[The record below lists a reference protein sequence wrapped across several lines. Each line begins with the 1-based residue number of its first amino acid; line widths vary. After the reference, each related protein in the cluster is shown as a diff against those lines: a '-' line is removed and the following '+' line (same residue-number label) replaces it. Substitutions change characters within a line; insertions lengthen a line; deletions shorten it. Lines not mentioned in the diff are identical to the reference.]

1 MQENNKTPDN
11 FGVEQVYASQIEAF
25 ARNMVRLFDQGTK
38 AFSTLAE
45 RSKSNGQ
52 GPYSMASEAG
62 EAAKS
67 FGEIARHWVAEPAK
81 LANAQSEL
89 FASYVDLWGRSV
101 CRFLGESVEPVV
113 EPEPGDNRFKDPDWS
128 NGQLFDFWKQSYLI
142 TSRWAEDLTRN
153 TEGVDERTRKKALFY
168 LNQMLSAMSPSNFPL
183 TNPEVIRTTLATNAE
198 NLVQGMT
205 HFVEDLGQ
213 SKDLLRISQTDLSA
227 FEIGRNLAVTPGKVV
242 FQNDL
247 IQLIQYSP
255 ATAEV
260 YERPLLVVPPW
271 INKYYILDLVPE
283 KSFVRWAVEQG
294 FTVFLVSWVNPDIK
308 LAQKTFEDY
317 MHEGILAA
325 VDAVIHQTGSPNIN
339 ALGYCVG
346 GTLLASTLAYMAA
359 KGDNRITSA
368 SFLAAQVDFS
378 EAGDL
383 LVFIDDA
390 QLNSLE
396 EMMAEQGYLDGSRMA
411 AVFNMLRPRDLIWP
425 YVINNY
431 LLGKKPFPFDLLF
444 WNAEFDQAACRQSR
458 LLFARVLSSEPAQQ
472 GRDASRRGAPRSVA
486 GQDPGLRALHQGR
499 PHRAGGVGVSRQQ
512 AVRWPRSPCHG
523 GVRPYRRRGQSSGQ
537 EEIPVLVGRTSRQ
550 SRRVDGHGKGDCG
563 VLVAGLGQLAC
574 GLFGAK
580 DPGPRSRVR
589 SVARDRGRARIFREE
604 PKLGASAG
612 LPSAA
617 LGKQRQLL
625 EPGRFREAVHQIEIL
640 QGLAG
645 RALHQI
651 VDRRDDD
658 GAAFDAVGEHAD
670 MTEIRAAHMLRR
682 GDHALLDDAQEGTV
696 GISLCER
703 RAQIRSRRLA
713 GEPHIAGAKLAAR
726 HRRKMRREVDGN
738 GSASGQPELL
748 LDLRH
753 VAMIADAVGRKPLA
767 RLREQDVLLQRAPGA
782 RHAGLGVDDDVVK
795 PRSASPWRAAA
806 APAAPRSDSS
816 RDRPPAARP

>member
-1 MQENNKTPDN
+1 MQENNKTPGIS
-11 FGVEQVYASQIEAF
+11 GVEQVYANQMEAF

-38 AFSTLAE
+38 AFSALAE
-45 RSKSNGQ
+45 RTSSNGQ

-67 FGEIARHWVAEPAK
+67 LGEIARHWVAEPAK
-81 LANAQSEL
+81 FATAQSEL
-89 FASYVDLWGRSV
+89 LASYADLWGRSV
-101 CRFLGESVEPVV
+101 RRFLGEEVEPVV
-113 EPEPGDNRFKDPDWS
+113 VPEPGDNRFKDPDWS
-128 NGQLFDFWKQSYLI
+128 NGQVFDFWKQAYLI

-153 TEGVDERTRKKALFY
+153 TEGVDEKTRKKALFY

-247 IQLIQYSP
+247 IQLIQYAP
-255 ATAEV
+255 TTEEV

-283 KSFVRWAVEQG
+283 KSFVKWAVEQG

-317 MHEGILAA
+317 MREGILAA
-325 VDAVIHQTGSPNIN
+325 VEAVTRQTGSSKIN

-359 KGDNRITSA
+359 KDDNRIASA

-444 WNAEFDQAACRQSR
+444 WNAELDPAACRQSR
-458 LLFARVLSSEPAQQ
+458 LLSARVLSSQSAEQ
-472 GRDASRRGAPRSVA
+472 GRDAARRRAARSVESE
-486 GQDPGLRALHQGR
+486 DPDLRALHQGGSY
-499 PHRAGGVGVSRQQ
+499 RAGGVGVPRQQ
-512 AVRWPRSPCHG
+512 AVRWAGTPCHG
-523 GVRPYRRRGQSSGQ
+523 GVRPYRRRGQSSRQ
-537 EEIPVLVGRTSRQ
+537 EEISILVGRETGLT
-550 SRRVDGHGKGDCG
+550 RRVDGDGEGDCG
-563 VLVAGLGQLAC
+563 LLVARLGQLAC
-574 GLFGAK
+574 RLFRSKGSC
-580 DPGPRSRVR
+580 PRSFGRTF
-589 SVARDRGRARIFREE
+589 AGDRGCAWVFREE
-604 PKLGASAG
+604 PKLGASART
-612 LPSAA
+612 LS
-617 LGKQRQLL
+617 
-625 EPGRFREAVHQIEIL
+625 
-640 QGLAG
+640 
-645 RALHQI
+645 
-651 VDRRDDD
+651 
-658 GAAFDAVGEHAD
+658 
-670 MTEIRAAHMLRR
+670 
-682 GDHALLDDAQEGTV
+682 
-696 GISLCER
+696 
-703 RAQIRSRRLA
+703 
-713 GEPHIAGAKLAAR
+713 
-726 HRRKMRREVDGN
+726 
-738 GSASGQPELL
+738 
-748 LDLRH
+748 
-753 VAMIADAVGRKPLA
+753 
-767 RLREQDVLLQRAPGA
+767 
-782 RHAGLGVDDDVVK
+782 AGLMG
-795 PRSASPWRAAA
+795 RAAA
-806 APAAPRSDSS
+806 ARGLSS
-816 RDRPPAARP
+816 RRSHTSD